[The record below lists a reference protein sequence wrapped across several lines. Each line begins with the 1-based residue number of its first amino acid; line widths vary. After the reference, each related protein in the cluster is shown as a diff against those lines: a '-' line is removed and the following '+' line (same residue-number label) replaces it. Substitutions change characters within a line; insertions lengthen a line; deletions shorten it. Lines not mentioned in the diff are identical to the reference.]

1 MATAQA
7 TPVRPARAGAR
18 RGPLAALRDRPAA
31 GKLLLLAL
39 AAVILVPLVHSRWGG
54 GIWPD
59 ALTADLSA
67 PLGEVT
73 DWIVS
78 NRDNHPLFLYFFGHI
93 SNAVVLSVRGVYLIL
108 LALGWAGVTVLAAAV
123 AWRVAGIRLA
133 LTAAVSFLVC
143 GLLGMWVPTMQTLA
157 LMVVA
162 VLASVVLGLL
172 LGLAAGLS
180 DRTFRVLRPVL
191 DTMQVLPAF
200 AYLLPV
206 VLIFGIGVPGA
217 VLATVVYAA
226 PPMARLT
233 ALGLRGA
240 DAGVMEAVASLG
252 ATGKQRLLTARLPLA
267 RKELLLGLNQTIM
280 MALSM
285 AVIASVIGA
294 GGLGDRVYQALS
306 SVDVGAALAAG
317 IPIVLLAVVL
327 DRTTEAA
334 GRRIG
339 AEPTGPALL
348 RGWRGWTLAA
358 LATAVVAF
366 VGRATDGRVW
376 PEDVTVA
383 IAGPV
388 NTAKDWMVDHLYTG
402 VPVVGGTAD
411 LAAHFTS
418 GVLNP
423 LRSGLTGLPWWSVLL
438 IVAALAWTIGT
449 WRTAATAVLAMAAI
463 GVLGVW
469 EPSMDTLSQVLA
481 AVAVTLVLGFGIAIG
496 AARSERL
503 ERLLRPVLDVF
514 QTMPQFVYLI
524 PVVALFGVGRAPA
537 AAAAV
542 VYALPAVV
550 RITTQGLRGVD
561 PAAMEC
567 ARSLGATTGQQLRQV
582 QLPLARPSLLLAV
595 NQAVVLVLA
604 VVIIGGL
611 VGSGALGYEVVLG
624 LAQGD
629 LATGVDAEDG
639 AHRDLL
645 RQRGHLLLDVDPFT
659 VRPGVGQLHRG
670 ARHGGRVRLDLLGPH
685 RGLHQRTFAPPVPA
699 PRHDDPVAHHRP
711 ERDAEPGLVEG
722 ALRLGEQ
729 LAYAL
734 RVGDE
739 HAPVAPEPPAHHVPV
754 PPQEFEEGEGVLPEL
769 RQVPEQR
776 QPPGARYE
784 RMAARRGVELR
795 AGLRGHRKDSAP
807 WGAPRGGAQSF
818 EPHRT

>member
-7 TPVRPARAGAR
+7 TAGTDAGPPGGR
-18 RGPLAALRDRPAA
+18 PLAALRDRPAL
-31 GKLLLLAL
+31 GKILLLLT
-39 AAVILVPLVHSRWGG
+39 AAAIAVPFAHARWGG
-54 GIWPD
+54 GAWPG
-59 ALTADLSA
+59 ALTVDLSG
-67 PLGEVT
+67 PLGEVSE
-73 DWIVS
+73 WIIG
-78 NRDNHPLFLYFFGHI
+78 NRDSHPLFLYFFGHI
-93 SNAVVLSVRGVYLIL
+93 SNAVVLSVRGVYLAL
-108 LALGWAGVTVLAAAV
+108 LALGWAGVTAVAALV
-123 AWRVAGIRLA
+123 AWRTAGWRLA
-133 LTAAVSFLVC
+133 LTAGVSFLVC

-157 LMVVA
+157 LMIVA
-162 VLASVVLGLL
+162 VLASVVFGLL

-206 VLIFGIGVPGA
+206 VLVFGIGVPGA

-240 DAGVMEAVASLG
+240 DAGVMEAVTSLG
-252 ATGKQRLLTARLPLA
+252 ATARQRLLSARLPLA
-267 RKELLLGLNQTIM
+267 RKELLLGVNQTIM

-334 GRRIG
+334 GRRAG
-339 AEPTGPALL
+339 REPTGPAAL
-348 RGWRGWTLAA
+348 RGPRGWALAA
-358 LATAVVAF
+358 VAAASVAL
-366 VGRATDGRVW
+366 VGRFTGGRVW
-376 PEDVTVA
+376 PEGAVVA
-383 IAGPV
+383 VAGPV

-411 LAAHFTS
+411 WAAHFTNWI
-418 GVLNP
+418 LNP
-423 LRSGLTGLPWWSVLL
+423 LRSGLQGLPWWSVLL
-438 IVAALAWTIGT
+438 VVAALAWTIGT
-449 WRTAATAVLAMAAI
+449 WRTALTAVLAMAAI

-469 EPSMDTLSQVLA
+469 DLSMDTLSQVLA
-481 AVAVTLVLGFGIAIG
+481 AVAVTLVLGFAVAMG
-496 AARSERL
+496 AARSRRL
-503 ERLLRPVLDVF
+503 ERLLRPVLDVC

-567 ARSLGATTGQQLRQV
+567 ARSLGATSGQQLRQI
-582 QLPLARPSLLLAV
+582 QIPLARPALLLAV
-595 NQAVVLVLA
+595 NQGVVLVLA

-611 VGSGALGYEVVLG
+611 VGSGALGYDVVFG

-629 LATGVDAEDG
+629 LATGLVAG
-639 AHRDLL
+639 AAIVCLGLMLDRVTQPTAR
-645 RQRGHLLLDVDPFT
+645 RQRK
-659 VRPGVGQLHRG
+659 
-670 ARHGGRVRLDLLGPH
+670 
-685 RGLHQRTFAPPVPA
+685 
-699 PRHDDPVAHHRP
+699 
-711 ERDAEPGLVEG
+711 E
-722 ALRLGEQ
+722 
-729 LAYAL
+729 
-734 RVGDE
+734 
-739 HAPVAPEPPAHHVPV
+739 
-754 PPQEFEEGEGVLPEL
+754 
-769 RQVPEQR
+769 
-776 QPPGARYE
+776 
-784 RMAARRGVELR
+784 
-795 AGLRGHRKDSAP
+795 S
-807 WGAPRGGAQSF
+807 
-818 EPHRT
+818 

>member
-1 MATAQA
+1 MATAHA
-7 TPVRPARAGAR
+7 PASAAGPGTG
-18 RGPLAALRDRPAA
+18 GPLAALRGRPAL
-31 GKLLLLAL
+31 GKLLVLLAA
-39 AAVILVPLVHSRWGG
+39 AAVAVPLVHARWGG
-54 GIWPD
+54 GAWPG

-67 PLGEVT
+67 PLGEVN

-78 NRDNHPLFLYFFGHI
+78 NRDSHPLFVHFLGHI
-93 SNAVVLSVRGVYLIL
+93 SNAVVLSVRGVYLTL
-108 LALGWAGVTVLAAAV
+108 LALGWAGVTAVAALV
-123 AWRVAGIRLA
+123 AWRTAGVRLA
-133 LTAAVSFLVC
+133 VTAGACFVVC

-162 VLASVVLGLL
+162 VLASAVLGIL

-180 DRTFRVLRPVL
+180 DRTFRFLRPVL

-206 VLIFGIGVPGA
+206 VLVFGIGVPGA

-240 DAGVMEAVASLG
+240 DAGVMEAVTSLG
-252 ATGKQRLLTARLPLA
+252 ATGRQRLLTARLPLA

-334 GRRIG
+334 GRKAG
-339 AEPTGPALL
+339 TEPTGPAAL
-348 RGWRGWTLAA
+348 RGARGWALAA
-358 LATAVVAF
+358 GIAAVVAV
-366 VGRATDGRVW
+366 VGRLGGGRVW
-376 PEDVTVA
+376 PEGGVVPV
-383 IAGPV
+383 AGPV

-402 VPVVGGTAD
+402 IPVIGGTAD
-411 LAAHFTS
+411 WAAHFTS
-418 GVLNP
+418 WVLNP
-423 LRSGLTGLPWWSVLL
+423 LRGGLQGLPWWSVLL

-449 WRTAATAVLAMAAI
+449 WRTALTAVLAMAAI

-469 EPSMDTLSQVLA
+469 EPSMDTLSQVVA
-481 AVAVTLVLGFGIAIG
+481 AVAVTLVLGFAVAVG

-503 ERLLRPVLDVF
+503 ERALRPVLDVF

-567 ARSLGATTGQQLRQV
+567 ARSLGATPGQQLRQV
-582 QLPLARPSLLLAV
+582 QLPLARPALLLAV
-595 NQAVVLVLA
+595 NQGVVLVLA

-611 VGSGALGYEVVLG
+611 VGSGALGYDVVFG

-629 LATGVDAEDG
+629 LATGLVAG
-639 AHRDLL
+639 AAIVCLGL
-645 RQRGHLLLDVDPFT
+645 MLD
-659 VRPGVGQLHRG
+659 
-670 ARHGGRVRLDLLGPH
+670 RV
-685 RGLHQRTFAPPVPA
+685 T
-699 PRHDDPVAHHRP
+699 
-711 ERDAEPGLVEG
+711 
-722 ALRLGEQ
+722 
-729 LAYAL
+729 
-734 RVGDE
+734 
-739 HAPVAPEPPAHHVPV
+739 
-754 PPQEFEEGEGVLPEL
+754 
-769 RQVPEQR
+769 
-776 QPPGARYE
+776 QPT
-784 RMAARRGVELR
+784 ARRS
-795 AGLRGHRKDSAP
+795 RKES
-807 WGAPRGGAQSF
+807 
-818 EPHRT
+818 